1 MDYAQRTGLTF
12 PILKPSELV
21 RCMADVGIPFSEE
34 DVSKPTTQRL
44 LAVYEHFTK
53 LILGVTRASFAV
65 PSFNVQQA
73 LEYPELHQDALNF
86 MGFYQQLRRLMK
98 EVCVQDFSMRDLL
111 RPEPPRVRRCLSG
124 LVNFAKFREQRIDT
138 FQRSKEKH
146 RDTILEIARM
156 DQENRELSER
166 VNVLRLERAEQE
178 PAVRELRERNSKWE
192 ADLRELQ
199 RQQAALTAN
208 VDRQKKEKAELSDAL
223 TKTQMTIMN
232 LKQDCARIKSRI
244 VQSPEKLKASIA
256 EMSDSLTSDKAAVMA
271 TEKRARELQ
280 AKIDM
285 MSSIEQDIRGCLNL
299 MTECEAEKKKA
310 EAASAKV
317 ILDKENLDK
326 RRADSNELEFREEQL
341 KRQLT
346 GANDKIAR
354 LEKHQTVKE
363 NAMFAKLTRLK
374 EEFRLASIEKAQCQ
388 ERTDQNSKVII
399 EMESKAAELRMQE
412 SVDAAGLED
421 MILKLETHVLAYQAT
436 LEKAIHVDL

>member
-21 RCMADVGIPFSEE
+21 RCMADLGIPFSEE
-34 DVSKPTTQRL
+34 DVSKPNTQRL
-44 LAVYEHFTK
+44 LGIYEHFTK
-53 LILGVTRASFAV
+53 LILGVSRASFAV
-65 PSFNVQQA
+65 PSFSVQQA
-73 LEYPELHQDALNF
+73 MEYPELHQDALNF
-86 MGFYQQLRRLMK
+86 MGFYQQIRKLMK

-146 RDTILEIARM
+146 RTTLLDIAKM

-166 VNVLRLERAEQE
+166 VNKLRLERAEQE
-178 PAVRELRERNSKWE
+178 PAVRDLRERNSKME

-199 RQQAALTAN
+199 RQQTALTAN
-208 VDRQKKEKAELSDAL
+208 VDRQKKEKAELSESL
-223 TKTQMTIMN
+223 MSIMN
-232 LKQDCARIKSRI
+232 LKQDCVRIKSRI
-244 VQSPEKLKASIA
+244 VHSPEKLKASIA
-256 EMSDSLTSDKAAVMA
+256 EMSDSLTSDKAAVVQ

-299 MTECEAEKKKA
+299 MAECEAEKKKA

-317 ILDKENLDK
+317 VVDKENLEK
-326 RRADSNELEFREEQL
+326 RRADSNELDFREEQL
-341 KRQLT
+341 KRQLN
-346 GANDKIAR
+346 GAHDKIAR
-354 LEKHQTVKE
+354 LERHQTVKE
-363 NAMFAKLTRLK
+363 NAMFAKLTKLK
-374 EEFRLASIEKAQCQ
+374 EEFRLANIEKAQCQ

-399 EMESKAAELRMQE
+399 EMETKAAELRMQE

-421 MILKLETHVLAYQAT
+421 MISKLEAHVLAYQAT
-436 LEKAIHVDL
+436 LAKAMNP